1 MILLTKYTYWKRDT
15 WEKDF
20 SMKIYMFI
28 ALMGI
33 GGAERVCVSLANE
46 FAKLGYEPQIIVLN
60 LKNDVNTHLLDSR
73 CKVHELGV
81 SRLRY
86 AAPAMVKFMRKYR
99 PESILVFGN
108 EMGIILNTLRKLRLV
123 KVKIVLRVLNN
134 VNISLSKEEHISK
147 TVENYLKK
155 QQKQLR
161 DMEHVVAQCQAM
173 RQMIL
178 DRNLVSDK
186 QITAIYNPVSEKI
199 VQAVADIPEKQKD
212 GYQFTFIGRLD
223 PQKNLTHL
231 LQAFKLVLDKRKD
244 VTLHLV
250 GDGLLKNQLQEE
262 ACQLQIQ
269 DYVVFEGMRKDI
281 ENVYSSSDV
290 VVLSSSYEG
299 MPNCLIEAI
308 ACGIPVVS
316 YDCPI
321 GPKEIIEDDI
331 NGYLVSFL
339 DIDQLA
345 ERMLAAVEKE
355 WVPELIKKTAEK
367 FNATIIAKQYL
378 EVIGG

>member
-1 MILLTKYTYWKRDT
+1 
-15 WEKDF
+15 
-20 SMKIYMFI
+20 MKIYMFI

-46 FAKLGYEPQIIVLN
+46 FAKLGYKPQIIVLN

-86 AAPAMVKFMRKYR
+86 AAPAMVTFMRKHR

-123 KVKIVLRVLNN
+123 QVKIVLRVLNN

-173 RQMIL
+173 REMIL
-178 DRNLVSDK
+178 DRNLVSEE

-199 VQAVADIPEKQKD
+199 VQAVENIPRKEKED
-212 GYQFTFIGRLD
+212 YQFTFIGRLD

-231 LQAFKLVLDKRKD
+231 LKAFKLVVDKRKD

-250 GDGLLKNQLQEE
+250 GDGILKQQLQEE
-262 ACQLQIQ
+262 ACQLHIQ

-321 GPKEIIEDDI
+321 GPKEIIEEDI

-339 DIDQLA
+339 NIEELA
-345 ERMLAAVEKE
+345 ERMLDAVEKQWDTE
-355 WVPELIKKTAEK
+355 SIKKTADK
-367 FNATIIAKQYL
+367 FNATVIAKQYL

>member
-1 MILLTKYTYWKRDT
+1 
-15 WEKDF
+15 
-20 SMKIYMFI
+20 MKIYMFI

-186 QITAIYNPVSEKI
+186 KITAIYNPVSEKI
-199 VQAVADIPEKQKD
+199 VQAVADIPGKEKD

-345 ERMLAAVEKE
+345 EGMLAAVEKE
-355 WVPELIKKTAEK
+355 WDPELIKKTAEK

>member
-1 MILLTKYTYWKRDT
+1 MKKDI

-46 FAKLGYEPQIIVLN
+46 FAAAGYEPHIVVLN

-73 CKVHELGV
+73 CRVHELGV

-86 AAPAMVKFMRKYR
+86 AAPAMVRFMHKHR

-108 EMGIILNTLRKLRLV
+108 EMGIILNTLRKFKLIQ
-123 KVKIVLRVLNN
+123 VKIILRVLNN
-134 VNISLSKEEHISK
+134 VNISFSKEEHVSK
-147 TVENYLKK
+147 TVEKYLKK
-155 QQKQLR
+155 QQKQLK

-173 RQMIL
+173 RDMIL
-178 DRNLVSDK
+178 DRELVSDEK
-186 QITAIYNPVSEKI
+186 ITAIYNPVSEKI
-199 VQAVADIPEKQKD
+199 VQAVEKLPREEKE

-223 PQKNLTHL
+223 PQKNLPHL
-231 LQAFKLVLDKRKD
+231 LSAFKLVLEKRQD
-244 VTLHLV
+244 VSLHLV
-250 GDGLLKNQLQEE
+250 GDGILKEQLQEE
-262 ACQLQIQ
+262 ACRLNI
-269 DYVVFEGMRKDI
+269 DKHVFFEGMRKDI
-281 ENVYSSSDV
+281 EHVYCASDV
-290 VVLSSSYEG
+290 VVLSSEYEG

-321 GPKEIIEDDI
+321 GPKEIIVDDV
-331 NGYLVSFL
+331 NGYLVSFMNV
-339 DIDQLA
+339 DELA
-345 ERMLAAVEKE
+345 QKMLLAVEKE
-355 WVPELIKKTAEK
+355 WQPENIKKTAEK
-367 FNATIIAKQYL
+367 FRAAVVAKQYL
-378 EVIGG
+378 KVLGLGRK